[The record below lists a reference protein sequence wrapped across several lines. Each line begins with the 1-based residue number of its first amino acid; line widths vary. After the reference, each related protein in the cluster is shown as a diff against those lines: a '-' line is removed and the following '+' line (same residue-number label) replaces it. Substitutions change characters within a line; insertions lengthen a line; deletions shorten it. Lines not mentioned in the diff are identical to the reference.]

1 MATNKINVDEK
12 TAEKYCLSALRANCN
27 ELLGVSTSTFDGAFY
42 GKSENMTVEEA
53 KKTLNCFLNKKIGG

>member
-1 MATNKINVDEK
+1 MATNKINEAEK

-53 KKTLNCFLNKKIGG
+53 KNTVESFLNKKIGG